1 VHVTVVEPTANADPL
16 AGVHDSDTGVV
27 PPVTAAEAYVTTA
40 GWPLVV
46 VAGAGETGHV
56 TVGGGM
62 MMVMDGRV
70 GLLHVVVSHA
80 AVASP
85 ARAKGEWARW

>member
-1 VHVTVVEPTANADPL
+1 MVKQHQ
-16 AGVHDSDTGVV
+16 
-27 PPVTAAEAYVTTA
+27 
-40 GWPLVV
+40 
-46 VAGAGETGHV
+46 
-56 TVGGGM
+56 GGGM

-70 GLLHVVVSHA
+70 GLLHVVASHA